1 MKVFRFVQKV
11 FFVGLTIL
19 SNFTHASS
27 PSCILMKNQE
37 CKARLQIVNLNS
49 NNIILY
55 LTLLVSKQINV
66 MATVIILM
74 IYMQKCVFLI
84 L

>member
-19 SNFTHASS
+19 SNFTHACSS
-27 PSCILMKNQE
+27 SCILMKNQE